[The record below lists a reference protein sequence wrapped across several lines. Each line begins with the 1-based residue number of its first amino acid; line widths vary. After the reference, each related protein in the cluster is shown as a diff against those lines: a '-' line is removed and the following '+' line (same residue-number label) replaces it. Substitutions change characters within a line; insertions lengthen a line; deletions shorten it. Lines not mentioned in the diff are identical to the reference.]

1 MQEVLIFS
9 LNMQCETDP
18 ESLNYFINKER
29 FSTLVDESKVI
40 EKLMQLNVKTLNH
53 IIINVYRVMVSK
65 RDIVDEHSKFTTLYE
80 DRLQYLGIRKEG
92 DEFYKIELIQA
103 INNENYTAI
112 LYGRSSTVESSILKS
127 LDTLI
132 KHPNN

>member
-1 MQEVLIFS
+1 
-9 LNMQCETDP
+9 
-18 ESLNYFINKER
+18 
-29 FSTLVDESKVI
+29 
-40 EKLMQLNVKTLNH
+40 
-53 IIINVYRVMVSK
+53 MVSK

-80 DRLQYLGIRKEG
+80 DRLQYLGIRKQG